1 VKQELL
7 AMQIDLV
14 VYALEN
20 GVGVLPTGETPIQL
34 LNRIS
39 ESLRQE
45 EPVRRG
51 GRRTREEDVA

>member
-1 VKQELL
+1 
-7 AMQIDLV
+7 MQIDLV

-51 GRRTREEDVA
+51 GRRKREEDVA